1 VVQSRQKA
9 KPVGR
14 VHLVVVCLVVILLV
28 AGFEVQKHREG
39 STAADA
45 ETAAISVKSPEG
57 RLAAIQ
63 PVQRPDRLDSTVKRL
78 ASMLDILEAD
88 CPANTRRDLAD
99 LTVKSLHELERSGI
113 SASPTQILGGVLGS
127 SDIGALSDCSRF
139 FARYVTRRRH
149 EGQAARS

>member
-14 VHLVVVCLVVILLV
+14 VHLVGVCLVVILLV

-39 STAADA
+39 TPAADA
-45 ETAAISVKSPEG
+45 TTASISVKSPEA
-57 RLAAIQ
+57 RLAALQ
-63 PVQRPDRLDSTVKRL
+63 PVQRPDRLSSTVKRL

-99 LTVKSLHELERSGI
+99 LTVRSRRELERSGI
-113 SASPTQILGGVLGS
+113 SATPTQILGGVLGS
-127 SDIGALSDCSRF
+127 TDIGSLSDCSRF
-139 FARYVTRRRH
+139 FARYVTRARH
-149 EGQAARS
+149 EGQTTP